1 MFCPS
6 CGCRNDDG
14 TKFCCGCGA
23 PIASFVKQPEA
34 PVYTPVQPSEPPI
47 YTPVQRETPVYNP
60 NPSAQT
66 PFVNPAPQYNPAP
79 APQYNPAPAKQPAAA
94 TAKSSS
100 GIVAAISAIMA
111 VLMFFLPW
119 ISFWGESMSYIGLMG
134 IAGDLGWIA
143 DEAVIGGVVLIL
155 FFIAFLA
162 LSIVTA
168 IKGFQRKR
176 RGCGIAAGI
185 LGIILFII
193 FAIALE
199 FEFELIGIG
208 AILFFVFSILLLI
221 FSCKK

>member
-1 MFCPS
+1 
-6 CGCRNDDG
+6 
-14 TKFCCGCGA
+14 
-23 PIASFVKQPEA
+23 
-34 PVYTPVQPSEPPI
+34 
-47 YTPVQRETPVYNP
+47 
-60 NPSAQT
+60 
-66 PFVNPAPQYNPAP
+66 
-79 APQYNPAPAKQPAAA
+79 
-94 TAKSSS
+94 
-100 GIVAAISAIMA
+100 MA

-119 ISFWGESMSYIGLMG
+119 ISFWGRSVSYVAMMDISGE
-134 IAGDLGWIA
+134 LGWIA
-143 DEAVIGGVVLIL
+143 DEVVIGGVVLIL

-185 LGIILFII
+185 LGIVLFLL